1 MSFAYLKGGKDKVKS
16 KRKEQIPVCVH
27 EEIVREK
34 EIVHKEAVQP
44 LQRDQL
50 PEPCQGIQIGN
61 RLGLSLS
68 DGLMASRFCYGC
80 IHFSVDSPGTD
91 KEVGFCLREL
101 PPEAMFTHEWKV
113 IRPQTLIRQC
123 PRVKSGDLIINV
135 KF

>member
-1 MSFAYLKGGKDKVKS
+1 MVMSFAYLKGGKDKIKPQ
-16 KRKEQIPVCVH
+16 RKEQIPICA
-27 EEIVREK
+27 REK

-44 LQRDQL
+44 LQRDQ
-50 PEPCQGIQIGN
+50 PPKPCQGIQIGN
-61 RLGLSLS
+61 RLGLSLL

-80 IHFSVDSPGTD
+80 IHFSVDSPDTD

-101 PPEAMFTHEWKV
+101 PPGAMFTHEWKV

-123 PRVKSGDLIINV
+123 PRVKNGELIINV